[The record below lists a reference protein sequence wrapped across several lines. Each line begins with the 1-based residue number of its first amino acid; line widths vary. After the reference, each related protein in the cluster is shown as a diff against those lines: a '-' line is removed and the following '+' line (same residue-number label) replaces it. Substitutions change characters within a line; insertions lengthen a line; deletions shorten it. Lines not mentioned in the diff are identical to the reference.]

1 MMNFSGY
8 SNDKPSS
15 RVLNPP
21 GGRSN
26 NIFGSY
32 DEKPSAAQ
40 EALSNKTNQTHA
52 TNIFGDVQPAGAQAN
67 AYTKPNNARTASNI
81 FGCDD
86 QRQTTN
92 NNTNNKSRRG
102 FNTITGVAYDDEPKQ
117 QPQQSAPQQV
127 AQAAEVQPEQ
137 KQHVPEHVLASQQ
150 AANNLHTSSRVL
162 QPPGGKTTKLW

>member
-1 MMNFSGY
+1 M
-8 SNDKPSS
+8 
-15 RVLNPP
+15 LNPP

-86 QRQTTN
+86 QQRQATN
-92 NNTNNKSRRG
+92 NNAHNNKSRRG
-102 FNTITGVAYDDEPKQ
+102 DLKCFFLKFFVNF
-117 QPQQSAPQQV
+117 
-127 AQAAEVQPEQ
+127 
-137 KQHVPEHVLASQQ
+137 
-150 AANNLHTSSRVL
+150 
-162 QPPGGKTTKLW
+162 

>member
-1 MMNFSGY
+1 M
-8 SNDKPSS
+8 
-15 RVLNPP
+15 LNPP

-102 FNTITGVAYDDEPKQ
+102 DI
-117 QPQQSAPQQV
+117 
-127 AQAAEVQPEQ
+127 EV
-137 KQHVPEHVLASQQ
+137 LSQFLV
-150 AANNLHTSSRVL
+150 NFVY
-162 QPPGGKTTKLW
+162 